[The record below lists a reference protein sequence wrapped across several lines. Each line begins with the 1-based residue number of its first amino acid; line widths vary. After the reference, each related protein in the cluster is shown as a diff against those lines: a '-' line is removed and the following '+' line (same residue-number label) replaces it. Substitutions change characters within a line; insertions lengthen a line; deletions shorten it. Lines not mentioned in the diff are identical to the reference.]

1 MFILDDYFKPS
12 GLSIQKVFE
21 VAANADPAEEG
32 LKVALSKMRAWLLEE
47 LRKSQM
53 NEDKM

>member
-21 VAANADPAEEG
+21 VAVNAEPAEEG